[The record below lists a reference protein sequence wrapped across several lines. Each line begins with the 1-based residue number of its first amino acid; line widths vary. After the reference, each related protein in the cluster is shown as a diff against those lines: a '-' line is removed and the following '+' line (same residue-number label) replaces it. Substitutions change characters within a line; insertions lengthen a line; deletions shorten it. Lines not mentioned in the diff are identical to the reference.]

1 MYAIMVPVCR
11 FLSIKRVIFAIIKKF
26 APNCQPT
33 YSLLSYLHIK
43 ISFLILAEKC
53 MKSLSQEL
61 EIIKK
66 ELAEAITAATN
77 ENALESVR
85 IAFLGRKGKIAD
97 LMEQLKNLPIEEK
110 KIFGPLLNQL
120 KTEAQQQLDDRTALV
135 KQEES
140 AQQKL
145 SHKNFDVSAYKHNEL
160 KGTSHI
166 YTQIISDL
174 EDIFI
179 SMGYSIADGPEVE
192 NEFYNFESLNI
203 PADHPAREAEDS
215 FFLEKKGLLLR
226 TQCSNVQ
233 VRTMQN
239 SQPPIAIFS
248 PGRTYRQEATDQT
261 HDYQFTQYEVM
272 LIDKNISVSNLLATA
287 RTFLQKILDNDTIEI
302 RARPG
307 FFPFVEPGIEIDAS
321 CPFCT
326 TGCSVCKH
334 TRWIELFGSGIIHPN
349 VLRAGG
355 IDPTIYSGFA
365 LGGGVERLAMI
376 KYGINDIRLFHSSKI
391 KFLNQFV

>member
-1 MYAIMVPVCR
+1 MQASNETSLEAV
-11 FLSIKRVIFAIIKKF
+11 RV
-26 APNCQPT
+26 
-33 YSLLSYLHIK
+33 
-43 ISFLILAEKC
+43 
-53 MKSLSQEL
+53 
-61 EIIKK
+61 
-66 ELAEAITAATN
+66 
-77 ENALESVR
+77 
-85 IAFLGRKGKIAD
+85 AFLGRKGKIAD
-97 LMEQLKNLPIEEK
+97 LMEQLKNMPVEEK
-110 KIFGPLLNQL
+110 KIVGPLLNQL
-120 KTEAQQQLDDRTALV
+120 KTEAQEQIDARATAL
-135 KQEES
+135 KKEES
-140 AQQKL
+140 AQKNIV
-145 SHKNFDVSAYKHNEL
+145 HKNFDVSAYKYNEL

-166 YTQIISDL
+166 YTQIINDL
-174 EDIFI
+174 EDVFI
-179 SMGYSIADGPEVE
+179 SMGYDIADGPEID
-192 NEFYNFESLNI
+192 NEYYNFESLNI

-215 FFLEKKGLLLR
+215 FYLHKKGILLR

-233 VRTMQN
+233 VRVMQN

-248 PGRTYRQEATDQT
+248 PGRTYRKEATDQT
-261 HDYQFTQYEVM
+261 HDFQFTQYEIM

-287 RTFLQKILDNDTIEI
+287 QTFLQKILNNNRIEV

-355 IDPTIYSGFA
+355 IDPIIYSGFA
-365 LGGGVERLAMI
+365 LGGGIERLAMI

-391 KFLNQFV
+391 KFLNQFS

>member
-1 MYAIMVPVCR
+1 
-11 FLSIKRVIFAIIKKF
+11 
-26 APNCQPT
+26 
-33 YSLLSYLHIK
+33 
-43 ISFLILAEKC
+43 
-53 MKSLSQEL
+53 MKNLSQEI

-66 ELAEAITAATN
+66 ELTTAIASITSETSLEA
-77 ENALESVR
+77 VR
-85 IAFLGRKGKIAD
+85 VAFLGRKGKIAD
-97 LMEQLKNLPIEEK
+97 LMEQLKNLPVEEK
-110 KIFGPLLNQL
+110 KIVGPLLNQL
-120 KTEAQQQLDDRTALV
+120 KTEAQEQIDARAAAL
-135 KQEES
+135 KKEES
-140 AQQKL
+140 AQKNIVQ
-145 SHKNFDVSAYKHNEL
+145 KNFDVSAYTYNEL

-166 YTQIISDL
+166 YTQIINDL
-174 EDIFI
+174 EDVFI
-179 SMGYSIADGPEVE
+179 SMGYDIADGPEID
-192 NEFYNFESLNI
+192 NEYYNFESLNI

-215 FFLEKKGLLLR
+215 FYLHKKETLLR

-233 VRTMQN
+233 VRVMQN

-248 PGRTYRQEATDQT
+248 PGRTYRKEATDQT
-261 HDYQFTQYEVM
+261 HDFQFTQYEIM

-287 RTFLQKILDNDTIEI
+287 QTFLQKILNNNRIEV

-355 IDPTIYSGFA
+355 IDPIIYSGFA
-365 LGGGVERLAMI
+365 LGGGIERLAMI

-391 KFLNQFV
+391 KFLNQFS